1 MEPSSSPVLH
11 PALEHEAPLL
21 ANLFELYAHD
31 LSAAFDLDV
40 GADGRFGYAKL
51 ASYWQEPDRRF
62 PFLVR
67 VGDELAGFVLATR
80 GSPATSDPAD
90 LDVAELFVLRR
101 YRRGGVGAAVARAL
115 WDRLPGHWIVRV
127 AERNS
132 SALPFWTRVIT
143 DHTEG
148 RFTRALATV
157 GDKPWTVFA
166 FDAPGARAGL
176 RRP

>member
-1 MEPSSSPVLH
+1 MESHAVLQ
-11 PALEHEAPLL
+11 PALVHEAPLL

-31 LSAAFDLDV
+31 LSAVFELDV

-51 ASYWQEPDRRF
+51 ASYWREPDRF
-62 PFLVR
+62 PFLIR
-67 VGDELAGFVLATR
+67 VGTELAGFVLATR
-80 GSPATSDPAD
+80 GSPATSDPDD

-132 SALPFWTRVIT
+132 SALPFWTLVIT
-143 DHTEG
+143 DYTRG

-157 GDKPWTVFA
+157 GGKPWTVFA